1 MGLGAL
7 LARFYGFA
15 RISLSYHSSTF
26 FLQLMKLVIPT
37 LLLGGLLLAHGSQA
51 QTQPTPAASPA
62 TTQPT
67 PAPATSTQPAAAR
80 RVLAPRR
87 VVAPRRAGAA
97 APTRAKTN
105 GVMAKDGL
113 TLQNGRVILTE
124 LGLTAPIE
132 QDKRLLN
139 GTLITTKGQVT
150 SADGTTSQMA
160 EGDYV
165 SLTGRLTSKREMV
178 EADSVRKL
186 VAYDLKHPGK
196 RKELEKAREKAEKE
210 REKAEKEAAKAKAK
224 AGR

>member
-1 MGLGAL
+1 
-7 LARFYGFA
+7 
-15 RISLSYHSSTF
+15 
-26 FLQLMKLVIPT
+26 
-37 LLLGGLLLAHGSQA
+37 
-51 QTQPTPAASPA
+51 
-62 TTQPT
+62 
-67 PAPATSTQPAAAR
+67 
-80 RVLAPRR
+80 
-87 VVAPRRAGAA
+87 
-97 APTRAKTN
+97 
-105 GVMAKDGL
+105 VMAKDGL

-139 GTLITTKGQVT
+139 GTTITTKGLVT
-150 SADGTTSQMA
+150 NVEGVTSQMA

-210 REKAEKEAAKAKAK
+210 RAKVEKEAAKAKAK

>member
-1 MGLGAL
+1 M
-7 LARFYGFA
+7 
-15 RISLSYHSSTF
+15 H
-26 FLQLMKLVIPT
+26 T
-37 LLLGGLLLAHGSQA
+37 LLLAGIVLLAQESRA
-51 QTQPTPAASPA
+51 QTPAAAVQPGQTTTSPA
-62 TTQPT
+62 T
-67 PAPATSTQPAAAR
+67 PAAAR

-87 VVAPRRAGAA
+87 VVAPRRTGA
-97 APTRAKTN
+97 APTRARTN

-113 TLQNGRVILTE
+113 TLESGRVVLTE

-139 GTLITTKGQVT
+139 GTLISTKGQVT
-150 SADGTTSQMA
+150 NGEGVTSQMA

-196 RKELEKAREKAEKE
+196 RKEMEKAREKVEKE
-210 REKAEKEAAKAKAK
+210 RAKAEKEAAKAKAK

>member
-1 MGLGAL
+1 
-7 LARFYGFA
+7 
-15 RISLSYHSSTF
+15 
-26 FLQLMKLVIPT
+26 MKLAIPA
-37 LLLGGLLLAHGSQA
+37 LLLGSALLFAHETQA
-51 QTQPTPAASPA
+51 QTQPAPAATPATATQPQPA
-62 TTQPT
+62 TP
-67 PAPATSTQPAAAR
+67 TQPAAAR

-87 VVAPRRAGAA
+87 VVAPRRAAA
-97 APTRAKTN
+97 GAPTRAKTS

-113 TLQNGRVILTE
+113 TMQNGRVVLTE

-150 SADGTTSQMA
+150 NVEGVTSQMA

-165 SLTGRLTSKREMV
+165 SLTGRITSKREMV

-196 RKELEKAREKAEKE
+196 RKEMEKAREKAEKE
-210 REKAEKEAAKAKAK
+210 REKAEKAAAKEKAKAK
-224 AGR
+224 R

>member
-1 MGLGAL
+1 
-7 LARFYGFA
+7 
-15 RISLSYHSSTF
+15 
-26 FLQLMKLVIPT
+26 MKLLIST
-37 LLLGGLLLAHGSQA
+37 LLLGGTLLLAQGSQA
-51 QTQPTPAASPA
+51 QTQPA
-62 TTQPT
+62 
-67 PAPATSTQPAAAR
+67 PAAAPAGTAPAAPAGTTPPPPGAR
-80 RVLAPRR
+80 RPLAPRR
-87 VVAPRRAGAA
+87 VVAPRRTAA
-97 APTRAKTN
+97 APTRARTS

-113 TLQNGRVILTE
+113 TLQNGRVVLTE

-150 SADGTTSQMA
+150 NVEGVTSQMA

-196 RKELEKAREKAEKE
+196 RKELEKAREKTEKE

>member
-1 MGLGAL
+1 
-7 LARFYGFA
+7 
-15 RISLSYHSSTF
+15 
-26 FLQLMKLVIPT
+26 MKLAIPT
-37 LLLGGLLLAHGSQA
+37 LLLGSALLLAHAGQA
-51 QTQPTPAASPA
+51 QTQPTPATTPA
-62 TTQPT
+62 T
-67 PAPATSTQPAAAR
+67 AAPAAATPPQPGAR
-80 RVLAPRR
+80 RPLAPRR
-87 VVAPRRAGAA
+87 AVAPRRAGAV
-97 APTRAKTN
+97 APTRARTS

-139 GTLITTKGQVT
+139 GTLITTKGLVT
-150 SADGTTSQMA
+150 NVEGVTSQMA

-196 RKELEKAREKAEKE
+196 RKEMEKAREKVEKE

>member
-1 MGLGAL
+1 
-7 LARFYGFA
+7 
-15 RISLSYHSSTF
+15 
-26 FLQLMKLVIPT
+26 MKLVIPT
-37 LLLGGLLLAHGSQA
+37 LLLGGVLLLAHGSQA
-51 QTQPTPAASPA
+51 QTQPAAATPA
-62 TTQPT
+62 TTQPAT
-67 PAPATSTQPAAAR
+67 PVAPAQPAAAR

-97 APTRAKTN
+97 APARPKTS

-113 TLQNGRVILTE
+113 TLQSGRVILTE

-150 SADGTTSQMA
+150 NVEGVTSQMN
-160 EGDYV
+160 EGDYL

-196 RKELEKAREKAEKE
+196 RKELEKAREKVEKE

>member
-1 MGLGAL
+1 
-7 LARFYGFA
+7 
-15 RISLSYHSSTF
+15 
-26 FLQLMKLVIPT
+26 MKLVIPT
-37 LLLGGLLLAHGSQA
+37 LLLGGALLLAHGSQA
-51 QTQPTPAASPA
+51 QTQPAPAATPG

-67 PAPATSTQPAAAR
+67 PATATQPAAAR

-113 TLQNGRVILTE
+113 TMQNGRVILTE

-150 SADGTTSQMA
+150 SIEGATTQMA

-196 RKELEKAREKAEKE
+196 RKELEKARDKAEKE

>member
-1 MGLGAL
+1 
-7 LARFYGFA
+7 
-15 RISLSYHSSTF
+15 
-26 FLQLMKLVIPT
+26 MKLVIST
-37 LLLGGLLLAHGSQA
+37 LLLGSALLLAHGGQA
-51 QTQPTPAASPA
+51 QTQPAAPAPAAPA
-62 TTQPT
+62 TTTPPQPG
-67 PAPATSTQPAAAR
+67 AR
-80 RVLAPRR
+80 RPLAPRR
-87 VVAPRRAGAA
+87 AVAPRRAGAT
-97 APTRAKTN
+97 APTRARTS

-139 GTLITTKGQVT
+139 GTLITTKGMVT
-150 SADGTTSQMA
+150 NVEGVTSQMA

-196 RKELEKAREKAEKE
+196 RKEMEKAREKVEKE
-210 REKAEKEAAKAKAK
+210 REKAAKEAAKAKAK

>member
-1 MGLGAL
+1 
-7 LARFYGFA
+7 
-15 RISLSYHSSTF
+15 
-26 FLQLMKLVIPT
+26 MKLVIPT
-37 LLLGGLLLAHGSQA
+37 LLLGSALLLAHGGQA
-51 QTQPTPAASPA
+51 QTQPTPA
-62 TTQPT
+62 
-67 PAPATSTQPAAAR
+67 PAPATAAPAAATPPQPGAR
-80 RVLAPRR
+80 RPLAPRR
-87 VVAPRRAGAA
+87 VVAPRRGGAV
-97 APTRAKTN
+97 APTRARTS

-150 SADGTTSQMA
+150 NVEGVTSQMA

-196 RKELEKAREKAEKE
+196 RKEMEKAREKVEKE

>member
-1 MGLGAL
+1 
-7 LARFYGFA
+7 
-15 RISLSYHSSTF
+15 
-26 FLQLMKLVIPT
+26 MKLAIPV
-37 LLLGGLLLAHGSQA
+37 LLLGGALFGALESYA
-51 QTQPTPAASPA
+51 QTQPAPAATTPTAAPA
-62 TTQPT
+62 ATPT
-67 PAPATSTQPAAAR
+67 PPGAR
-80 RVLAPRR
+80 RPLAPRR

-97 APTRAKTN
+97 APTRARTS

-113 TLQNGRVILTE
+113 TLQDGRVVLTE
-124 LGLTAPIE
+124 LGRTAPIE

-150 SADGTTSQMA
+150 NVEGVTSQMA

>member
-1 MGLGAL
+1 M
-7 LARFYGFA
+7 
-15 RISLSYHSSTF
+15 
-26 FLQLMKLVIPT
+26 
-37 LLLGGLLLAHGSQA
+37 LLLGGTLLLSPASQA
-51 QTQPTPAASPA
+51 QTQPATTPAA
-62 TTQPT
+62 
-67 PAPATSTQPAAAR
+67 APAGQAPAATPPPPGSGR

-97 APTRAKTN
+97 APTRAKTS

-139 GTLITTKGQVT
+139 GTLITPKGQVT
-150 SADGTTSQMA
+150 SVDGATTQMM
-160 EGDYV
+160 EGDYL
-165 SLTGRLTSKREMV
+165 SLTGRRTSKQEMV

-210 REKAEKEAAKAKAK
+210 RAKVEKEAAKAKAK

>member
-1 MGLGAL
+1 
-7 LARFYGFA
+7 
-15 RISLSYHSSTF
+15 
-26 FLQLMKLVIPT
+26 MKLPIQT
-37 LLLGGLLLAHGSQA
+37 LLLGSALFIALESQA
-51 QTQPTPAASPA
+51 QTQPAATATPAAA
-62 TTQPT
+62 TTAQPQ
-67 PAPATSTQPAAAR
+67 PASTTPAAAR

-87 VVAPRRAGAA
+87 VVAPRRAGVA
-97 APTRAKTN
+97 APTRAKTS

-113 TLQNGRVILTE
+113 TMQSGRVVLTE

-150 SADGTTSQMA
+150 NVDGVTSQMA

-210 REKAEKEAAKAKAK
+210 REKAEKAAEKAKAK
-224 AGR
+224 ASR

>member
-1 MGLGAL
+1 MP
-7 LARFYGFA
+7 
-15 RISLSYHSSTF
+15 
-26 FLQLMKLVIPT
+26 MKLTMHT
-37 LLLGGLLLAHGSQA
+37 LLLAGIVVLAQESRA
-51 QTQPTPAASPA
+51 QTPAAAVQPGQTTSP
-62 TTQPT
+62 TT
-67 PAPATSTQPAAAR
+67 PAAAR

-87 VVAPRRAGAA
+87 VVAPRRTGA
-97 APTRAKTN
+97 APTRARTN
-105 GVMAKDGL
+105 GVMSKDGL
-113 TLQNGRVILTE
+113 TLENGRAVLTE

-139 GTLITTKGQVT
+139 GTLITTKGQITNMEGV
-150 SADGTTSQMA
+150 TSQMG

-196 RKELEKAREKAEKE
+196 RKEMEKAREKVEKE
-210 REKAEKEAAKAKAK
+210 RAKAEKEAAKAKAK

>member
-1 MGLGAL
+1 
-7 LARFYGFA
+7 
-15 RISLSYHSSTF
+15 
-26 FLQLMKLVIPT
+26 MKVVIPS
-37 LLLGGLLLAHGSQA
+37 LLLSAALLLAHAGEA
-51 QTQPTPAASPA
+51 QTQPMPAVAP
-62 TTQPT
+62 TQGT
-67 PAPATSTQPAAAR
+67 APAPATTTQPAAAR

-97 APTRAKTN
+97 APARPKTS
-105 GVMAKDGL
+105 GVMAKDRL
-113 TLQNGRVILTE
+113 TLQNGRVVLTE

-150 SADGTTSQMA
+150 NVEGVTSQMA

-210 REKAEKEAAKAKAK
+210 REKVEKEAAKAKAK

>member
-1 MGLGAL
+1 M
-7 LARFYGFA
+7 
-15 RISLSYHSSTF
+15 
-26 FLQLMKLVIPT
+26 LVT
-37 LLLGGLLLAHGSQA
+37 LESQA
-51 QTQPTPAASPA
+51 QTQPTPAAA
-62 TTQPT
+62 T
-67 PAPATSTQPAAAR
+67 PAPAATTPTSPATQNPAAR

-113 TLQNGRVILTE
+113 TLQDGRMVLTE
-124 LGLTAPIE
+124 LGRTAPIE

-150 SADGTTSQMA
+150 SVEGATTQLA

-165 SLTGRLTSKREMV
+165 SLTGRITSKREMV

>member
-1 MGLGAL
+1 
-7 LARFYGFA
+7 
-15 RISLSYHSSTF
+15 
-26 FLQLMKLVIPT
+26 MKLAIPV
-37 LLLGGLLLAHGSQA
+37 LLLGGALLGALESYA
-51 QTQPTPAASPA
+51 QTQPTPAA
-62 TTQPT
+62 TTTT
-67 PAPATSTQPAAAR
+67 PAPATTAPTPPPPGAR
-80 RVLAPRR
+80 RPLAPRR

-97 APTRAKTN
+97 APTRARTS

-113 TLQNGRVILTE
+113 TMQDGRVVLTE
-124 LGLTAPIE
+124 LGRTAPIE

-150 SADGTTSQMA
+150 NVEGVTSQMA

>member
-1 MGLGAL
+1 
-7 LARFYGFA
+7 
-15 RISLSYHSSTF
+15 
-26 FLQLMKLVIPT
+26 MKLAIPVI
-37 LLLGGLLLAHGSQA
+37 LLGGVLLRALSSQA
-51 QTQPTPAASPA
+51 QTPPAPTS
-62 TTQPT
+62 TTAT
-67 PAPATSTQPAAAR
+67 PAPATAAPTPPPPGAR
-80 RVLAPRR
+80 RPLAPRR

-97 APTRAKTN
+97 APTRARTS

-113 TLQNGRVILTE
+113 TMQDGRVVLTE
-124 LGLTAPIE
+124 LGRTAPIE

-150 SADGTTSQMA
+150 NVEGVTSQMA